1 MSGDKVIL
9 EMDIWNEWWYK
20 DKVMDTEDLTEHG
33 IKLLNF
39 KVIDDFI
46 KFPKINLK

>member
-20 DKVMDTEDLTEHG
+20 HKMAEMADTEELTEHG
-33 IKLLNF
+33 IKLFN
-39 KVIDDFI
+39 
-46 KFPKINLK
+46 